1 MCKDKTCQDSF
12 HSYGA
17 VRKLIR
23 NVEVPTQHQHGV
35 GGADLAAAVRAVG
48 SLVGGPNPGP
58 AQQAAA
64 EDLFLSG
71 TVNRLR
77 NELLARKQFDDVVA
91 AIGEFLSSLASSPL
105 LHARLRDAGFLPL
118 LPAWLNPSRRGASPR
133 TQGAASQPQTGAGG
147 GSRGGSGSVVA
158 VVDSAGAGGD
168 VSPRS
173 CAVAAFLEVVLF
185 LSMSDAVAPC
195 LRTEPYFDALCQLA
209 AGAGTGGGGGSAAAL
224 QRCALLAL
232 CNVFGSEAAAD
243 RGEVLEEVFRG
254 AALPA
259 LLASLLAGCLGP
271 GESGAAARHAA
282 SMSVAAP
289 RRSGSGVNGSRG
301 LGHAT
306 TMPRGGAIASG
317 AASGDEGALGAG
329 ALASLSAPGLGAAA
343 AAAMAAAAAE
353 GASAAAGGA
362 VPVEWVLHAVKC
374 AAANPR
380 VAKALCATGSASFAL
395 PRLLD
400 VVVASH
406 TACTHAGTLSRGAWV
421 ARAAPAAAALLRL
434 ASTGAGELVPVLRSA
449 GAVPA
454 LKLLATTEGEAGG
467 GTPDPRVSEPAKA
480 TLLYMSLAGAAGG
493 GGGGGH
499 ALTLSLAGRLAVAA
513 FQAVHGARHGGAAAV
528 AAEPSLD
535 GRFQVFVSHAHGDAA
550 GHPFALY
557 TLYPLLVLQG
567 LPTFVDPVGRALSG
581 DWVHMIV
588 SCRNLVLVLSEGLLA
603 SSEHVKEAEAALAA
617 GVNLLPVLPEGCRWP
632 DAHGNRVYASPPP
645 AVLDTLPERLRQ
657 LLADPKSAS
666 PVLPYTAAR
675 HADFATHLMAR
686 MRLPPPRPPTPQT
699 VVPASAAPLAP
710 QAPVAAAAA
719 GGGGG
724 GGGGHG
730 GSEAA
735 NGDGLHTIQLGGNGT
750 SERAPGERSGVGFA
764 LTPEELGPGTGAPA
778 AEASQ
783 PDLAGSAGWGGR
795 QSEDVPHRPSYASDL
810 DGPSS
815 ALPWP
820 WSRLLDPN
828 GVDEPGGGPGGGP
841 QRYPRQSLGV
851 SVSGVNAAGDGV
863 AGAGGSV
870 SASCARVSSSNM
882 VVGPPPGTASH
893 ASRRHTARL
902 RSSLNRHAALQ
913 HQAAAQQMI
922 VQQQWLQEYHQQ
934 AAWAQAAY
942 THAHPVHA
950 WGLGAGPGAAG
961 GAAAGGSGILLHGGP
976 SGSLTMA
983 SGPLRA
989 PRHSPTSMGVP
1000 EDGVYEGGLEHGGGG
1015 GGSTS
1020 LMTAALGSAGAVPMG
1035 VSVMSYGGGGI
1046 GGGARPSTA
1055 SGGGPSFSLGMAP
1068 AASVTG
1074 GLPPGLEMVAAT
1086 NPMMLNQLLALQ
1098 MEMVRYELR
1107 QAVQASHETICHKI
1121 DRLRSDFTEQV
1132 VQLRFELGGKIET
1145 LQDAVMKATKAANA
1159 AASAASAAV
1168 SALNSEAVAPPVVP
1182 TAAAAAA
1189 NGGGA
1194 LGGSGPDGSAMTSS
1208 QSVAGAPAAASTQH
1222 QALAAALTASLQD
1235 AVNKAVAQLQA
1246 SVLAAGGGGA
1256 NLAQRPG
1263 GHKSSAAAMLAAAAQ
1278 QQQAEAAAAAAAA
1291 HGGGRPTVIVGQ
1303 LPHLPQGAELSPV
1316 VRAGAAAWSAEG
1328 SGGSSASGGATAV
1341 SAAATHAVK
1350 SRTGQQVGA
1359 VTSPPAQ
1366 YPQHQQQQ
1374 AVVLQPQPPQGAGGG
1389 GGGRVTSGRSGA
1401 NQAYG
1406 GGGGG
1411 GRPNALAMFDSAVV
1425 EDDAEGAVTP
1435 SAMIAAANSPTTAQ
1449 AAILMAQSRGRQAAA
1464 AGVRGGGG
1472 SGRSPGA
1479 NTLPPLV
1486 ERTEMQPVRKAQQQA
1501 LLQQHHGGGGA
1512 HHG

>member
-1 MCKDKTCQDSF
+1 MCKDKQCQDSF

-23 NVEVPTQHQHGV
+23 NVEVPTQQQHGV
-35 GGADLAAAVRAVG
+35 GGADLAAAVRAMG
-48 SLVGGPNPGP
+48 CLVGGPSPGP

-64 EDLFLSG
+64 ADLFLSG

-91 AIGEFLSSLASSPL
+91 AIGEFLAALAASPL

-118 LPAWLNPSRRGASPR
+118 LPAWLDPTRPGASPR
-133 TQGAASQPQTGAGG
+133 PPGAASQPQSGSGG
-147 GSRGGSGSVVA
+147 GGG
-158 VVDSAGAGGD
+158 AGAGGD
-168 VSPRS
+168 GHGSRASGVVS
-173 CAVAAFLEVVLF
+173 FLDVVLH
-185 LSMSDAVAPC
+185 LSMAEAVAPC
-195 LRTEPYFDALCQLA
+195 LRTEPHFDALCRLA
-209 AGAGTGGGGGSAAAL
+209 AGGGGPGDAAL
-224 QRCALLAL
+224 QRAALLAL
-232 CNVFGSEAAAD
+232 CNVFGADAD
-243 RGEVLEEVFRG
+243 RGEALEEVFRA

-259 LLASLLAGCLGP
+259 MLAALLAGCLAP

-282 SMSVAAP
+282 SMSIAAP
-289 RRSGSGVNGSRG
+289 RRSGSGLNGSRG

-306 TMPRGGAIASG
+306 TMPRGGG
-317 AASGDEGALGAG
+317 ASGDEGAAG
-329 ALASLSAPGLGAAA
+329 GGLASLSAPGLGAAA
-343 AAAMAAAAAE
+343 AAAIAAAAD
-353 GASAAAGGA
+353 ASAAGGGP

-406 TACTHAGTLSRGAWV
+406 SACTHAGTLSRGAWV

-434 ASTGAGELVPVLRSA
+434 ASTGSGELVPALRSA

-467 GTPDPRVSEPAKA
+467 GTPDPRVAEPARA

-513 FQAVHGARHGGAAAV
+513 FQAMHGARHGGAAAV

-567 LPTFVDPVGRALSG
+567 LPAFVDPVGRALSG
-581 DWVHMIV
+581 DWAHMIV

-603 SSEHVKEAEAALAA
+603 SAEHVREAEAAAAA
-617 GVNLLPVLPEGCRWP
+617 GVNLVPVLPEGCRWP
-632 DAHGNRVYASPPP
+632 DAHGNRVYPSPPP
-645 AVLDTLPERLRQ
+645 AVLDALPERLRQ
-657 LLADPKSAS
+657 LLTDPKSPS

-675 HADFATHLMAR
+675 HSDFAAHLMAR

-710 QAPVAAAAA
+710 QAPAAAAAAA
-719 GGGGG
+719 GGGH
-724 GGGGHG
+724 GGGHG
-730 GSEAA
+730 GPEASA
-735 NGDGLHTIQLGGNGT
+735 GDGLPTILLGGNGNGN

-764 LTPEELGPGTGAPA
+764 LTPEELGPAPGALAAESSQADGAP
-778 AEASQ
+778 
-783 PDLAGSAGWGGR
+783 SANWGGR
-795 QSEDVPHRPSYASDL
+795 QSEDAPHRPSYTSDM

-841 QRYPRQSLGV
+841 QRYPRQSLGF
-851 SVSGVNAAGDGV
+851 SVSGVNTAGGGVFDSAAGP
-863 AGAGGSV
+863 GGSV
-870 SASCARVSSSNM
+870 SASGARLSSSNL
-882 VVGPPPGTASH
+882 VIGPPPGPASH
-893 ASRRHTARL
+893 ASRRHTARM

-942 THAHPVHA
+942 AHAHPVHA
-950 WGLGAGPGAAG
+950 WALGAGGGGAG
-961 GAAAGGSGILLHGGP
+961 GGGGGGATTTTGGGGMLLAGAP
-976 SGSLTMA
+976 SGNMTMA
-983 SGPLRA
+983 GGPLRA
-989 PRHSPTSMGVP
+989 PRHSMTSMGVP
-1000 EDGVYEGGLEHGGGG
+1000 EDGVFEGGLEHGGGG
-1015 GGSTS
+1015 GGGGMNG
-1020 LMTAALGSAGAVPMG
+1020 LVPAALGSAGGVPMG
-1035 VSVMSYGGGGI
+1035 VSVMSYGGGG
-1046 GGGARPSTA
+1046 GGGRPSTA
-1055 SGGGPSFSLGMAP
+1055 GGGPSFSMGMAP
-1068 AASVTG
+1068 GPSAAPSVAG
-1074 GLPPGLEMVAAT
+1074 GLPPGLELLTAT

-1107 QAVQASHETICHKI
+1107 QTVQASHETICHKI

-1145 LQDAVMKATKAANA
+1145 LQEAVTKATKAANA
-1159 AASAASAAV
+1159 AASAASAAA
-1168 SALNSEAVAPPVVP
+1168 SALNSEAVAPPMGP
-1182 TAAAAAA
+1182 A
-1189 NGGGA
+1189 NGGGHSHMG
-1194 LGGSGPDGSAMTSS
+1194 LGGGGPDGSAMASG
-1208 QSVAGAPAAASTQH
+1208 QSVAGAPGAASAQQ

-1246 SVLAAGGGGA
+1246 TVLAAGGGGGGGGGA

-1278 QQQAEAAAAAAAA
+1278 QQQAEAVAAAAAA
-1291 HGGGRPTVIVGQ
+1291 HGAHPAGGRPTVVVGQ
-1303 LPHLPQGAELSPV
+1303 LPHLPQGADLSPV
-1316 VRAGAAAWSAEG
+1316 VRAGAAAWSADG
-1328 SGGSSASGGATAV
+1328 SGGSGASGGGTAV
-1341 SAAATHAVK
+1341 SAAASHAVK
-1350 SRTGQQVGA
+1350 SRAGQQAGA
-1359 VTSPPAQ
+1359 ATSPPAQ
-1366 YPQHQQQQ
+1366 QQQQQ
-1374 AVVLQPQPPQGAGGG
+1374 AGVLQPQPPQGGGGG

-1401 NQAYG
+1401 NQQGYT
-1406 GGGGG
+1406 

-1435 SAMIAAANSPTTAQ
+1435 SALIAAANSPTTAQ
-1449 AAILMAQSRGRQAAA
+1449 AAILMAQARGRQAAA
-1464 AGVRGGGG
+1464 AAQQQQAAGARGGGG

-1486 ERTEMQPVRKAQQQA
+1486 ERTEAQPVRKAQQQA
-1501 LLQQHHGGGGA
+1501 LLQQQHHGGL